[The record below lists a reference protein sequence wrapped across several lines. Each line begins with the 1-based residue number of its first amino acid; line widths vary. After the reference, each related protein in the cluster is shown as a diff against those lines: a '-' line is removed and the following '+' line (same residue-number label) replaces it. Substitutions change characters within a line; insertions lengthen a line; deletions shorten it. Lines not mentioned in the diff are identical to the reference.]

1 MPHMTISYIYEKNGR
16 ARVKHSKKIVKDAAL
31 GEEPK
36 VDSLRER
43 VYQYLK
49 DAMSAGKLR
58 YGEFLD
64 QDSICETLEVS
75 KTPLR
80 DALIRLE
87 AEGFVT
93 ILPRK
98 GVYINPISLDF
109 IKSAYQII
117 GSIEADCL
125 NEVFNKLTAYHV
137 RQFEASNERQWELLK
152 NNDYTEYYDE
162 NIRFHGIFLSLSEN
176 ILLEQ
181 TLIPL
186 RRRLYDF
193 PRRQYS
199 YEWESMN
206 LYTHQRFIDSVKLGV
221 IRRIPPERKPPLP
234 VIPGYP
240 WHFLPRKRSFE
251 TARRPGF
258 SRPSFFPLALGA
270 ERSGAKGEHESA
282 RKSGKDAI
290 VP

>member
-137 RQFEASNERQWELLK
+137 R
-152 NNDYTEYYDE
+152 
-162 NIRFHGIFLSLSEN
+162 
-176 ILLEQ
+176 
-181 TLIPL
+181 
-186 RRRLYDF
+186 RLYDF

-206 LYTHQRFIDSVKLGV
+206 LYTHQRFIDSVKLGNREAAV
-221 IRRIPPERKPPLP
+221 SIFRI
-234 VIPGYP
+234 
-240 WHFLPRKRSFE
+240 
-251 TARRPGF
+251 
-258 SRPSFFPLALGA
+258 
-270 ERSGAKGEHESA
+270 EHWSYEVH
-282 RKSGKDAI
+282 KKYFKLYYDFDQKK
-290 VP
+290 

>member
-1 MPHMTISYIYEKNGR
+1 M
-16 ARVKHSKKIVKDAAL
+16 
-31 GEEPK
+31 
-36 VDSLRER
+36 
-43 VYQYLK
+43 
-49 DAMSAGKLR
+49 
-58 YGEFLD
+58 
-64 QDSICETLEVS
+64 
-75 KTPLR
+75 
-80 DALIRLE
+80 
-87 AEGFVT
+87 
-93 ILPRK
+93 
-98 GVYINPISLDF
+98 YINPISQDF

-206 LYTHQRFIDSVKLGV
+206 LNTHQRHRLLSNSATAKPAVSIFRIEHWSYEVHKKYFKLYYDFDQ
-221 IRRIPPERKPPLP
+221 K
-234 VIPGYP
+234 
-240 WHFLPRKRSFE
+240 K
-251 TARRPGF
+251 
-258 SRPSFFPLALGA
+258 
-270 ERSGAKGEHESA
+270 
-282 RKSGKDAI
+282 
-290 VP
+290 

>member
-1 MPHMTISYIYEKNGR
+1 M
-16 ARVKHSKKIVKDAAL
+16 KHSKKIVKDAAL

-98 GVYINPISLDF
+98 GVYIN
-109 IKSAYQII
+109 
-117 GSIEADCL
+117 
-125 NEVFNKLTAYHV
+125 
-137 RQFEASNERQWELLK
+137 LK
-152 NNDYTEYYDE
+152 NNDYTEYYAA
-162 NIRFHGIFLSLSEN
+162 NLRFHGIFLSLSEN
-176 ILLEQ
+176 NLLEQ

-206 LYTHQRFIDSVKLGV
+206 LYTHQRFIDSVKLGNREAAV
-221 IRRIPPERKPPLP
+221 SIFRI
-234 VIPGYP
+234 
-240 WHFLPRKRSFE
+240 
-251 TARRPGF
+251 
-258 SRPSFFPLALGA
+258 
-270 ERSGAKGEHESA
+270 EHWSYEVH
-282 RKSGKDAI
+282 KKYFKLYYDFDQKK
-290 VP
+290 

>member
-1 MPHMTISYIYEKNGR
+1 M
-16 ARVKHSKKIVKDAAL
+16 KHSKKIVKDAAL

-98 GVYINPISLDF
+98 GVYINPID
-109 IKSAYQII
+109 
-117 GSIEADCL
+117 
-125 NEVFNKLTAYHV
+125 
-137 RQFEASNERQWELLK
+137 
-152 NNDYTEYYDE
+152 
-162 NIRFHGIFLSLSEN
+162 
-176 ILLEQ
+176 
-181 TLIPL
+181 
-186 RRRLYDF
+186 
-193 PRRQYS
+193 PRRAPRQC
-199 YEWESMN
+199 ERRGVC
-206 LYTHQRFIDSVKLGV
+206 LCLLRQRF
-221 IRRIPPERKPPLP
+221 
-234 VIPGYP
+234 
-240 WHFLPRKRSFE
+240 
-251 TARRPGF
+251 
-258 SRPSFFPLALGA
+258 
-270 ERSGAKGEHESA
+270 
-282 RKSGKDAI
+282 
-290 VP
+290 

>member
-1 MPHMTISYIYEKNGR
+1 
-16 ARVKHSKKIVKDAAL
+16 
-31 GEEPK
+31 
-36 VDSLRER
+36 
-43 VYQYLK
+43 
-49 DAMSAGKLR
+49 MSAGKLR

-98 GVYINPISLDF
+98 GVYINPISQDF

-137 RQFEASNERQWELLK
+137 RQFEASNEGNRTSQ
-152 NNDYTEYYDE
+152 NNDYADITTKTSV
-162 NIRFHGIFLSLSEN
+162 FHGIFLSLSEN

-206 LYTHQRFIDSVKLGV
+206 LNTHQRFIDSVKLGNHRN
-221 IRRIPPERKPPLP
+221 RRQHLP
-234 VIPGYP
+234 
-240 WHFLPRKRSFE
+240 H
-251 TARRPGF
+251 
-258 SRPSFFPLALGA
+258 
-270 ERSGAKGEHESA
+270 
-282 RKSGKDAI
+282 
-290 VP
+290 